1 MLRHLKTREIADRG
15 SEMKKIA
22 LLFVLLFLIVVVE
35 VEAKVINFEVN
46 PVNPVKGE
54 TVIIHGQAQPDE
66 NVTIKVSFEKVVQVE
81 DKRYTFFVPKINI
94 PEVENRFTIKA
105 EGCEDLKVSIKDY
118 AERYPHWV
126 TFSSEASGEVAEIS
140 QADIPAVVYDV
151 LIHGKSVET
160 SVKITITAEGYEK
173 ADENGY
179 FRYSYD
185 TSSVPLGEF
194 IVQAGNKTETVH
206 LRLPSLPSTPTRI
219 VRKKIQSSGVF
230 EFLQVLLVLAAFV
243 VPLIIL
249 AWKKRK

>member
-126 TFSSEASGEVAEIS
+126 TFSSEARGEVAEIS

-173 ADENGY
+173 ADEKGN
-179 FRYSYD
+179 FHHSYD
-185 TSSVPLGEF
+185 TSSVPLGDC

-206 LRLPSLPSTPTRI
+206 LRLPPLPTIPARI
-219 VRKKIQSSGVF
+219 TQKINQDLGLFQLLFILVVF
-230 EFLQVLLVLAAFV
+230 VLFFV
-243 VPLIIL
+243 IL
-249 AWKKRK
+249 AKKRGK

>member
-54 TVIIHGQAQPDE
+54 TVIIHGQAQPHE

-173 ADENGY
+173 ADEKGN
-179 FRYSYD
+179 FHHSYD
-185 TSSVPLGEF
+185 TSSVPLGDC

-206 LRLPSLPSTPTRI
+206 LRLPPLPTIPARI
-219 VRKKIQSSGVF
+219 TQKINRDLGLFQLLFILVVF
-230 EFLQVLLVLAAFV
+230 VLFFV
-243 VPLIIL
+243 IL
-249 AWKKRK
+249 AKKRGK